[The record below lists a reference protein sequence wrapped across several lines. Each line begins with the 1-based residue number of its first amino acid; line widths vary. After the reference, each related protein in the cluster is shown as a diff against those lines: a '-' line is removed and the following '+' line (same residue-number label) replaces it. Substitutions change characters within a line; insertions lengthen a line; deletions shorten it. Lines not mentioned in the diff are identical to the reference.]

1 MKLSHLFAY
10 LLACLTFMAAIS
22 LIYHQTDLVM
32 TFSGWSLISYIC
44 YLIAI
49 TGENEHNG

>member
-1 MKLSHLFAY
+1 MKLSHLFAF
-10 LLACLTFMAAIS
+10 LVACLTFVAALS

-49 TGENEHNG
+49 TGENTDK